1 MPNKSVA
8 VNSTWMALG
17 TISSR
22 ITGVIRSA
30 AVIAA
35 IGFGT
40 FADAFSIANSLP
52 TIVYVVVVGG
62 AINSVFIPQLVRHMK
77 NDADGGVSYT
87 NKLLTL
93 VGLILFTLTV
103 VAVLLAPQIVNIYA
117 PNSWSAETLNQSVFF
132 ARLLLP
138 QIFFY
143 GLYTVLQQVLNSR
156 EHFALPMFAPLL
168 NNLVMIATAIL
179 FIYLAHDVTV
189 SSSFTNHE
197 MTILG
202 VGTTLGVM
210 VQAVSLIPALR
221 LVKYKF
227 NINTK
232 FKGAGLTTAGHLAF
246 WTIGYVIVNQIT
258 YAFITRLAA
267 GANTL
272 ENSIGF
278 TSYQNAF
285 LTFILPHS
293 VIAVSLVTA
302 LLPRFSDMANSVEI
316 NKLSNSIN
324 KASLSLVSLMLPIS
338 VIMFFIG
345 QPLAQLLFARGAAS
359 VADARSTG
367 YLLSIFAIALVPF
380 SLFYLLLR
388 GFYALEDTKTPFYI
402 NIVLNIINLSAA
414 IYLFNYLPDNNK
426 VAGLVIGYVASY
438 VFTTPILWYFLN
450 KKQLNLK
457 TWKFIKEAL
466 RPVVA
471 SALMGL
477 SLYFIGMQ
485 LDLFSEKSSFFDALI
500 SVITWGVSGAL
511 IYFVL
516 SFVFRIEAITNI
528 YRNLIK

>member
-1 MPNKSVA
+1 MAN
-8 VNSTWMALG
+8 NSIAKASSWMAVG
-17 TISSR
+17 TIISR

-62 AINSVFIPQLVRHMK
+62 AINSVFVPQLVRHMK
-77 NDADGGVSYT
+77 NDKDKGVSYT

-93 VGLILFTLTV
+93 VGLILFSLTV
-103 VAVLLAPQIVNIYA
+103 VAVFLAPQIVNIYA
-117 PNSWSAETLNQSVFF
+117 PNSWSDETLYQSVFF

-143 GLYTVLQQVLNSR
+143 GVYTVLQQVLNSR
-156 EHFALPMFAPLL
+156 EHFALPMLAPIL
-168 NNLVMIATAIL
+168 NNLVMIITAFI
-179 FIYLAHDVTV
+179 FIYFAHDVTT
-189 SSSFTNHE
+189 SSSFTDQE

-202 VGTTLGVM
+202 LGTTLGVM
-210 VQAVSLIPALR
+210 IQAVSLIPALR
-221 LVKYKF
+221 LIKYKF
-227 NINTK
+227 KINTK
-232 FKGAGLTTAGHLAF
+232 FKGAGLTTAGNLAT

-272 ENSIGF
+272 ENSVGF

-302 LLPRFSDMANSVEI
+302 LLPRFSDLANSVEI

-324 KASLSLVSLMLPIS
+324 KASTSLVSFMLPIS
-338 VIMFFIG
+338 VILFFIG
-345 QPLAQLLFARGAAS
+345 QPLAQILFARGAAS

-367 YLLSIFAIALVPF
+367 FLLSIFVIALVPF

-402 NIVLNIINLSAA
+402 NIVLNIINLSVAV
-414 IYLFNYLPDNNK
+414 YLFNYLPESNK
-426 VAGLVIGYVASY
+426 VTGLVIGYVSAY
-438 VFTTPILWYFLN
+438 ILTTPILWYFLN
-450 KKQLNLK
+450 RKNLNLK
-457 TWKFIKEAL
+457 TMKFIKNAAKPFVACVIMAFSMYLIGIQFDLFTLKNSFLEAL
-466 RPVVA
+466 
-471 SALMGL
+471 L
-477 SLYFIGMQ
+477 Q
-485 LDLFSEKSSFFDALI
+485 
-500 SVITWGVSGAL
+500 VITWGISGSL

-516 SFVFRIEAITNI
+516 SFIFKIDSVTTS
-528 YRNLIK
+528 YRKIFK

>member
-1 MPNKSVA
+1 
-8 VNSTWMALG
+8 
-17 TISSR
+17 
-22 ITGVIRSA
+22 
-30 AVIAA
+30 
-35 IGFGT
+35 
-40 FADAFSIANSLP
+40 
-52 TIVYVVVVGG
+52 
-62 AINSVFIPQLVRHMK
+62 
-77 NDADGGVSYT
+77 
-87 NKLLTL
+87 
-93 VGLILFTLTV
+93 
-103 VAVLLAPQIVNIYA
+103 
-117 PNSWSAETLNQSVFF
+117 
-132 ARLLLP
+132 
-138 QIFFY
+138 
-143 GLYTVLQQVLNSR
+143 
-156 EHFALPMFAPLL
+156 
-168 NNLVMIATAIL
+168 
-179 FIYLAHDVTV
+179 
-189 SSSFTNHE
+189 

-210 VQAVSLIPALR
+210 VQALSLIPALR
-221 LVKYKF
+221 LVNYKF
-227 NINTK
+227 KINNK

-272 ENSIGF
+272 ENSVGF

-367 YLLSIFAIALVPF
+367 FLLSIFAIALVPF
-380 SLFYLLLR
+380 SIFYLLLR

-402 NIVLNIINLSAA
+402 NIVLNIINLSFA
-414 IYLFNYLPDNNK
+414 IYLFNSLPESNK

-438 VFTTPILWYFLN
+438 VLTTPLLWYFLN

-457 TWKFIKEAL
+457 TSKFVKEVIK
-466 RPVVA
+466 PVIA

-477 SLYFIGMQ
+477 ALYFIGIQ
-485 LDLFSEKSSFFDALI
+485 LDLFSEKSSFLEALI
-500 SVITWGVSGAL
+500 PVIAWGVSGSL

-516 SFVFRIEAITNI
+516 SFIFKIEIITNT
-528 YRNLIK
+528 YRKLIK

>member
-1 MPNKSVA
+1 MSSVA
-8 VNSTWMALG
+8 KASTWMALG

-22 ITGVIRSA
+22 ITGVFRSI

-40 FADAFSIANSLP
+40 FADAYSIANSLP

-62 AINSVFIPQLVRHMK
+62 AINSVFVPQLVRHMK

-93 VGLILFTLTV
+93 VGLLLFSLTV
-103 VAVLLAPQIVNIYA
+103 IAVILAPLIVRIYA
-117 PNSWSAETLNQSVFF
+117 PNNWSDDTLNQSIFF

-143 GLYTVLQQVLNSR
+143 GLYTVLQQVLNSKD
-156 EHFALPMFAPLL
+156 HFALPMFAPIL
-168 NNLVMIATAIL
+168 NNLVMIATALL
-179 FIYLAHDVTV
+179 FIYVAHNNSQENSTYT
-189 SSSFTNHE
+189 SEE
-197 MTILG
+197 MMLLG

-210 VQAVSLIPALR
+210 FQALSLIPALR
-221 LVKYKF
+221 LIKYKF
-227 NINTK
+227 SFNFK
-232 FKGAGLTTAGHLAF
+232 FKNAGLTTAGHLAF

-267 GANTL
+267 GANSL

-293 VIAVSLVTA
+293 VIAVSIVTA
-302 LLPRFSDMANSVEI
+302 LLPKFSDLANSVQI

-324 KASLSLVSLMLPIS
+324 QATISLINLLLPIS

-345 QPLAQLLFARGAAS
+345 QPLAQLLFARGAATITE
-359 VADARSTG
+359 ARSTG
-367 YLLSIFAIALVPF
+367 FLLSIFVIGLVPF

-388 GFYALEDTKTPFYI
+388 GFYAMEDTKTPFFI
-402 NIVLNIINLSAA
+402 NIILNIINLFVAV
-414 IYLFNYLPDNNK
+414 YFFNTLTEEFK

-438 VFTTPILWYFLN
+438 LITTPILWMFLN
-450 KKQLNLK
+450 KKGLNLRSAALVK
-457 TWKFIKEAL
+457 EVLKPFAASFIVL
-466 RPVVA
+466 I
-471 SALMGL
+471 
-477 SLYFIGMQ
+477 SLYFIGTT
-485 LDLFSEKSSFFDALI
+485 LSVFDSESTISSLLQIIIWGI
-500 SVITWGVSGAL
+500 SGSI

-516 SFVFRIEAITNI
+516 SFIFKIKLITN
-528 YRNLIK
+528 YASKLVK

>member
-1 MPNKSVA
+1 
-8 VNSTWMALG
+8 
-17 TISSR
+17 
-22 ITGVIRSA
+22 
-30 AVIAA
+30 
-35 IGFGT
+35 
-40 FADAFSIANSLP
+40 
-52 TIVYVVVVGG
+52 
-62 AINSVFIPQLVRHMK
+62 
-77 NDADGGVSYT
+77 
-87 NKLLTL
+87 
-93 VGLILFTLTV
+93 
-103 VAVLLAPQIVNIYA
+103 
-117 PNSWSAETLNQSVFF
+117 
-132 ARLLLP
+132 
-138 QIFFY
+138 
-143 GLYTVLQQVLNSR
+143 
-156 EHFALPMFAPLL
+156 
-168 NNLVMIATAIL
+168 
-179 FIYLAHDVTV
+179 
-189 SSSFTNHE
+189 

-210 VQAVSLIPALR
+210 VQAISLIPALR

-227 NINTK
+227 KINTK

-316 NKLSNSIN
+316 NRLSNSIN

-359 VADARSTG
+359 VEDARSTG

-380 SLFYLLLR
+380 SIFYLLLR

-414 IYLFNYLPDNNK
+414 IYLFNYLPENNK

-438 VFTTPILWYFLN
+438 VFTTPLLWYFLN

-466 RPVVA
+466 KPVVA
-471 SALMGL
+471 SSLMGL
-477 SLYFIGMQ
+477 SLYFIGFQ
-485 LDLFSEKSSFFDALI
+485 LDLFSEKSSFFGALI
-500 SVITWGVSGAL
+500 PVITWGVSGAL

-516 SFVFRIEAITNI
+516 SFVLKIEAITNT

>member
-1 MPNKSVA
+1 MPNKSIIA
-8 VNSTWMALG
+8 NSTWMAIG

-40 FADAFSIANSLP
+40 FADAYSIANSLP

-62 AINSVFIPQLVRHMK
+62 AINSVFVPQLVRHMK
-77 NDADGGVSYT
+77 NDSDGGVSYT

-103 VAVLLAPQIVNIYA
+103 LAVIFAPQIVNIYA
-117 PNSWSAETLNQSVFF
+117 PNSWSEETLYQSVFF

-168 NNLVMIATAIL
+168 NNLVMISTALL
-179 FIYLAHDVTV
+179 FINLAHDATV
-189 SSSFTNHE
+189 SGTFTDQE
-197 MTILG
+197 MTLLG

-210 VQAVSLIPALR
+210 VQALSLIPALR
-221 LVKYKF
+221 LINYKF
-227 NINTK
+227 QINTK

-272 ENSIGF
+272 ENSVGF

-367 YLLSIFAIALVPF
+367 FLLSIFVIALVPF
-380 SLFYLLLR
+380 SMFYLLLR

-402 NIVLNIINLSAA
+402 NIVLNIVNLSVAV
-414 IYLFNYLPDNNK
+414 YMFNYLSENQK
-426 VAGLVIGYVASY
+426 VTGLVVGYVSSY
-438 VFTTPILWYFLN
+438 VLVTPLLWYFLN

-457 TWKFIKEAL
+457 TFKFLKEAS
-466 RPVVA
+466 RPVLA
-471 SALMGL
+471 SILTGFF
-477 SLYFIGMQ
+477 LYFIGVQ
-485 LDLFSEKSSFFDALI
+485 FELFEEKNSLGALI
-500 SVITWGVSGAL
+500 QVITWGVSGSL
-511 IYFVL
+511 FYFVL
-516 SFVFRIEAITNI
+516 SFIFKIEAITNT
-528 YRNLIK
+528 YRKIIK

>member
-1 MPNKSVA
+1 MPNNSITK
-8 VNSTWMALG
+8 NSTWMAIG
-17 TISSR
+17 TITSR

-40 FADAFSIANSLP
+40 FADAYSIANSLP

-62 AINSVFIPQLVRHMK
+62 AINSVFVPQLVRHMK
-77 NDADGGVSYT
+77 NDVDGGVAYT

-93 VGLILFTLTV
+93 VGLILFALTLL
-103 VAVLLAPQIVNIYA
+103 AVIFAPQIVSIYA
-117 PNSWSAETLNQSVFF
+117 PNSWSDETLYQSVFF

-138 QIFFY
+138 QVFFY

-156 EHFALPMFAPLL
+156 EHFALPMFAPVL
-168 NNLVMIATAIL
+168 NNLVMIITAVL

-189 SSSFTNHE
+189 SSSFTDEE
-197 MTILG
+197 MSILG
-202 VGTTLGVM
+202 LGTTLGVM
-210 VQAVSLIPALR
+210 LQAISLIPALR

-227 NINTK
+227 RINTK
-232 FKGAGLTTAGHLAF
+232 FRGAGLTTAGNLAF

-272 ENSIGF
+272 ENNVGF

-316 NKLSNSIN
+316 TKLSNSIN
-324 KASLSLVSLMLPIS
+324 KAAVSLVSLMLPIS

-345 QPLAQLLFARGAAS
+345 QPLAQVLFARGAAS
-359 VADARSTG
+359 IADARSTG
-367 YLLSIFAIALVPF
+367 FLLSIFIIALVPF
-380 SLFYLLLR
+380 SIFYLLLR
-388 GFYALEDTKTPFYI
+388 GFYALEDTKTPFFI
-402 NIVLNIINLSAA
+402 NIVLNLINLFVA
-414 IYLFNYLPDNNK
+414 IYMFNTLGENNK
-426 VAGLVIGYVASY
+426 VTGLVIGYVSSY
-438 VFTTPILWYFLN
+438 VLVTPLLWYFLN
-450 KKQLNLK
+450 RKGLNLK
-457 TWKFIKEAL
+457 TSKFLAQAL
-466 RPVVA
+466 KPVAAVVIT
-471 SALMGL
+471 GL
-477 SLYFIGMQ
+477 SLYFIG
-485 LDLFSEKSSFFDALI
+485 LEFDLFATKDSFAGALI
-500 SVITWGVSGAL
+500 QVITWGLSGSL

-516 SFVFRIEAITNI
+516 SFIFKIEAITTT
-528 YRNLIK
+528 YRKIIK